1 MRLYN
6 LSITVNQRLL
16 HDDAREQSELKQDK
30 NVYLVEQFNIYPIT
44 HLLINL

>member
-6 LSITVNQRLL
+6 LSITVNQTLL
-16 HDDAREQSELKQDK
+16 HKDAQEQTKLKQNK
-30 NVYLVEQFNIYPIT
+30 NVYMVEQFTIYPIT